1 MSSIWAV
8 AKTIPIDMHVVEDQR
23 IRKKSPVDDKKK
35 QPPRQQAMQ
44 PPLTQPHLYFRTNK
58 SKMSVHTR

>member
-23 IRKKSPVDDKKK
+23 IRKKSPVDDKKTATK
-35 QPPRQQAMQ
+35 TTGNATTSNTTAS
-44 PPLTQPHLYFRTNK
+44 LF
-58 SKMSVHTR
+58 